1 MIGIFGG
8 TFDPI
13 HNGHVQVIENLLK
26 IIHFD
31 KLIVIPNG
39 HPPHKDKGIDPKV
52 KFELVNIA
60 LAHLDNIQIDERELN
75 AETPSYAYLTYKQVQ
90 LENEG
95 SSLAW
100 VMGSDS
106 FLGIETW
113 YEYEKLLQEAN
124 LLILE
129 RPGYSLDDEFSV
141 KHILEQRKVYNISDF
156 HEDSG
161 RIFISKIDPIELTST
176 KIRDSIRRN
185 EDVSSLLNHDVHRL
199 IKNKNLYK
207 E

>member
-31 KLIVIPNG
+31 KLIVMPNG
-39 HPPHKDKGIDPKV
+39 RPPHKDKGIDPKF
-52 KFELVNIA
+52 KLELVNIS
-60 LAHLDNIQIDERELN
+60 LAHIDNIQIDERELN

-113 YEYEKLLQEAN
+113 YEYEKLLQESN

-129 RPGYSLDDEFSV
+129 RPGYSLDNEFSV
-141 KHILEQRKVYNISDF
+141 KHILEQRKVNNISDF
-156 HEDSG
+156 YEDSG
-161 RIFISKIDPIELTST
+161 RIFISKIYPIELTST

>member
-1 MIGIFGG
+1 
-8 TFDPI
+8 
-13 HNGHVQVIENLLK
+13 
-26 IIHFD
+26 
-31 KLIVIPNG
+31 
-39 HPPHKDKGIDPKV
+39 
-52 KFELVNIA
+52 
-60 LAHLDNIQIDERELN
+60 
-75 AETPSYAYLTYKQVQ
+75 
-90 LENEG
+90 
-95 SSLAW
+95 
-100 VMGSDS
+100 MGSDS

-129 RPGYSLDDEFSV
+129 RPGYSLDNEFSV
-141 KHILEQRKVYNISDF
+141 KHILEQRKVNNISDLY
-156 HEDSG
+156 EDSG

-185 EDVSSLLNHDVHRL
+185 EDVSSLLNHNVYRL